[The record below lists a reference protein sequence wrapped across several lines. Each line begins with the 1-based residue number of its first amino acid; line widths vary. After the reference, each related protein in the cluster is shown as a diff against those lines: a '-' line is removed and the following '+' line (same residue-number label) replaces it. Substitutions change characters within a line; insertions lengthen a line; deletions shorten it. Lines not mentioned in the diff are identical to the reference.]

1 MKATFITTKENFS
14 IPTNITKK
22 LNLKDGELI
31 EIQITRLHVD
41 EKLKKE
47 ILNLLKN

>member
-14 IPTNITKK
+14 IPSNISKK

-31 EIQITRLHVD
+31 EIQITKLHID
-41 EKLKKE
+41 EKLKIE
-47 ILNLLKN
+47 IVNLLKN